1 VGLKVMDRQTAEL
14 LMKHLD
20 SLDQLV
26 GAISETLARC
36 PPSEEIKAA
45 EAEAFR
51 ASYDV
56 YACIARCVL
65 PHHPDL
71 DRDK

>member
-1 VGLKVMDRQTAEL
+1 MDRQAAEL

-26 GAISETLARC
+26 GAISEALAKC
-36 PPSEEIKAA
+36 PPSEDIEKA

-51 ASYDV
+51 AGYDL
-56 YACIARCVL
+56 YASIARCVL
-65 PHHPDL
+65 PQYPDL